1 MGRGLGGG
9 WKAGHRPGSR
19 EERAGGLGSPGNVDS
34 WYGWR
39 SEECLATDMIVK
51 VFFFLTYE
59 MKPLLQSSYCVQSP
73 VSTGWC
79 GLLFYGHVCARAHT
93 HVLWVKMLFKKK
105 QNPVCP
111 IRSLFPS
118 VHSDLIP

>member
-19 EERAGGLGSPGNVDS
+19 EERAGGLGSPGNLDS

-51 VFFFLTYE
+51 VFFFFNQSEEIGLHEVARLSRLCQGKGY
-59 MKPLLQSSYCVQSP
+59 MKTCYRLVVVWKFSLPHLRELQKKRPLAME
-73 VSTGWC
+73 W
-79 GLLFYGHVCARAHT
+79 A
-93 HVLWVKMLFKKK
+93 
-105 QNPVCP
+105 
-111 IRSLFPS
+111 IR
-118 VHSDLIP
+118 